1 MERDDKRL
9 AYQGKIEAQLKEWG
23 SQLDRWQDRA
33 NGTTQQLLEQLN
45 HKRQVV
51 RSGLADMKTADNNQW
66 QHLRENLDQA
76 VEDMR
81 RAVNDAREH
90 FRQP

>member
-23 SQLDRWQDRA
+23 SQIDRWQDRVKGDA
-33 NGTTQQLLEQLN
+33 QQSIGELN

-51 RSGLADMKTADNNQW
+51 RSKLAEMKDARDDQW
-66 QHLRENLDQA
+66 QNLRMTLDQA

-81 RAVNDAREH
+81 QAVNKAREQFH
-90 FRQP
+90 RP